1 MPMLWPRR
9 FRKQRGTIGVYAT
22 LRAAFTLP
30 ELLVVL
36 LVLSILLGLAVT
48 RISAAADRTAVR
60 SAAADAAVVFET
72 ARNAAIYRR
81 VPVTVR
87 IDSLRGAVEAR
98 VDTSVLLRRDLTIG
112 YGVRISA
119 SRDSMAFDARGLGMG
134 AANLSLVARRGRA
147 VDTLFLSR
155 LGRIRY

>member
-30 ELLVVL
+30 ELLIVL

-81 VPVTVR
+81 GPATAR
-87 IDSLRGAVEAR
+87 LDSLPGALGAPGDNPV
-98 VDTSVLLRRDLTIG
+98 VL
-112 YGVRISA
+112 
-119 SRDSMAFDARGLGMG
+119 
-134 AANLSLVARRGRA
+134 
-147 VDTLFLSR
+147 
-155 LGRIRY
+155 

>member
-1 MPMLWPRR
+1 MSLWSRR
-9 FRKQRGTIGVYAT
+9 FRKQRGTMSVDAT

-30 ELLVVL
+30 ELLIVL

-98 VDTSVLLRRDLTIG
+98 VDSSVLLRRDLAIG

-119 SRDSMAFDARGLGMG
+119 SREPIG
-134 AANLSLVARRGRA
+134 LVAPGVASAAGARSLRSAAEPRPMSDRSRGP
-147 VDTLFLSR
+147 DSTC
-155 LGRIRY
+155 